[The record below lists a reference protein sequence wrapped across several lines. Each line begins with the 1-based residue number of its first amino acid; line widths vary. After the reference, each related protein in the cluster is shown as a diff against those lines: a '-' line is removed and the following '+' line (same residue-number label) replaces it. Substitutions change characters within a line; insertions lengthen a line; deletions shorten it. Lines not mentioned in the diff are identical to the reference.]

1 MRQEAIISFKPL
13 EDEDCWIKLGAMMN
27 QSLPPGANG
36 AGVNRIG
43 FLEGLRG
50 HLAVWVMLAHVGY
63 FVGLSRFEMEAM
75 HPGKIA
81 FFLSYFDLSGYD
93 AVKLFMILS
102 GFVIFYLW
110 DKGREQYGPYL
121 IRRFLRLWP
130 LFIVAVIGGFLVNNF
145 YIETLQSN
153 PWSHDFWIRRQLDG
167 ALVVQAH
174 PLPYVFIDAALLN
187 GQTPGVILRDAAVA
201 FSPIS
206 WCISTEWFF
215 YLLVPLF
222 YWLTRRAAGA
232 GLLAGLVLLAL
243 ACESKFTFWINPV
256 HSFLPMQIHW
266 FFTGLVCYMIYR
278 GVLGEGLNAANRW
291 KIAGLALFIVA
302 ATALHP
308 REGLGLW
315 LWLPVFYTLVAS
327 ATGQQ
332 TWLSRLVTVIF
343 DNRLSRYLG
352 RISYSVY
359 LLHWPIAILI
369 ARGLMALRHPPGWA
383 ASELILVVGVTA
395 LTLPVAHLS
404 HRFVEVPAMDLG
416 KRIAGTFPK
425 RGAVPFSQE
434 PVASAREFAS

>member
-1 MRQEAIISFKPL
+1 MSQPI
-13 EDEDCWIKLGAMMN
+13 
-27 QSLPPGANG
+27 PPSAN
-36 AGVNRIG
+36 ASGVNRIG

-63 FVGLSRFEMEAM
+63 FVGLSRFEMESM

-110 DKGREQYGPYL
+110 DKGREQYGAYL

-130 LFIVAVIGGFLVNNF
+130 LFMVAVIAGFLVNNL
-145 YIETLQSN
+145 YIDILQNN

-174 PLPYVFIDAALLN
+174 PFPYVLVDAALLN
-187 GQTPGVILRDAAVA
+187 GQVPGAILRDAAVA

-206 WCISTEWFF
+206 WCISTEWHF

-222 YWLTRRAAGA
+222 YWLTRRPAGV
-232 GLLAGLVLLAL
+232 GLLAGLVLTAL

-266 FFTGLVCYMIYR
+266 FFTGLVCYLIYR
-278 GVLGEGLNAANRW
+278 SVLADGLTRGNGW
-291 KIAGLALFIVA
+291 KIGWLALFIIL
-302 ATALHP
+302 ATTLHP

-315 LWLPVFYTLVAS
+315 LWLPVFYTLIMS
-327 ATGQQ
+327 ALGRRSG
-332 TWLSRLVTVIF
+332 LSRLVTAVF
-343 DNRLSRYLG
+343 DNRVSRYLG
-352 RISYSVY
+352 QISYSVY
-359 LLHWPIAILI
+359 LLHWPLAILV
-369 ARGLMALRHPPGWA
+369 ARGLMSLSHPPSWGV
-383 ASELILVVGVTA
+383 SELILVVGVTA
-395 LTLPVAHLS
+395 LTLPVAHLT
-404 HRFVEVPAMDLG
+404 HRYVETPAMNWA
-416 KRIAGTFPK
+416 KRLAGGFPK
-425 RGAVPFSQE
+425 RGEGRSLQAT
-434 PVASAREFAS
+434 VAHAGELAS